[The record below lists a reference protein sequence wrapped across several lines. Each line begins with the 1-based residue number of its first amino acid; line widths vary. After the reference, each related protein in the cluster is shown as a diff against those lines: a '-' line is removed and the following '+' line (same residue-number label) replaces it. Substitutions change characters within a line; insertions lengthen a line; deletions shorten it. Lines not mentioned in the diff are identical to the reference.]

1 MGADGYVIR
10 GGVDGRE
17 RLRVLARVVRP
28 TTVELLARAGVAP
41 GMSCLDVGCGGGDVS
56 AELARLVGP
65 GGRVL
70 GIDLDESTVGLARAE
85 AEQAGTSWLAYRVAA
100 VGDDVAGPF
109 DVVYCRFVLT
119 HLRDPAAAVAWMLA
133 RLRPG
138 GMLVVEDIDFRGHF
152 CDPPSAAF
160 ARFVEL
166 YERVVR
172 SRGADPDIGARLP
185 GLLLDAACAGVR
197 MNVVQPC
204 GFEGEVKQIAA
215 LTMQNI
221 GDALL
226 GAGLASRD
234 EIDDLVRVLW
244 EQADDG
250 RTVMSLPRIVQTWGT
265 RPAS

>member
-1 MGADGYVIR
+1 MEQPGYVIR

-17 RLRVLARVVRP
+17 RLRVLARVMRP
-28 TTVELLARAGVAP
+28 ATTDLLSRAGIAT

-70 GIDLDESTVGLARAE
+70 GIDLDPTKVELASAE
-85 AEQAGTSWLAYRVAA
+85 AAQAGTPWLAYRVAA
-100 VGDDVAGPF
+100 IGDDVAG
-109 DVVYCRFVLT
+109 DHDLVYCRFVLT
-119 HLRDPAAAVAWMLA
+119 HLRDPTAAVAWMLA

-138 GMLVVEDIDFRGHF
+138 GILIVEDIDFRGHF
-152 CDPPSAAF
+152 CEPPSAAF

-166 YERVVR
+166 YEQVVR
-172 SRGADPDIGARLP
+172 RNGADPEIGPRLP
-185 GLLLDAACAGVR
+185 GMLLDAGCTGVR
-197 MNVVQPC
+197 AGVVQPC
-204 GFEGEVKQIAA
+204 GFEGEVTQLAA

-226 GAGLASRD
+226 DAGLASHA
-234 EIDDLVRVLW
+234 EIDEVVRVLW
-244 EQADDG
+244 ELSADG
-250 RTVMSLPRIVQTWGT
+250 RTFQSLPRIVQTWGT